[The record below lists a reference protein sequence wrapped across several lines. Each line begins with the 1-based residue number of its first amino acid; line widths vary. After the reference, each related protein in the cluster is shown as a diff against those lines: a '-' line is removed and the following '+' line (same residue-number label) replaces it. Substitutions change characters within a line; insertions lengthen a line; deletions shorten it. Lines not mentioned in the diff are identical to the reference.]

1 MDFLARERRLLRK
14 KYPAAKK
21 REVIEMCLAE
31 IPDGMRLA
39 DLPEIEFWYVGY
51 RLNVLEQLVV
61 RWWLRWSSKVVMTEK
76 RGDEWVVIDRAI
88 RDFDDDGIVAF
99 GFENEA
105 DAKEAV
111 YEFL

>member
-1 MDFLARERRLLRK
+1 MDYLARERRLLRK
-14 KYPAAKK
+14 TYPAAKK
-21 REVIEMCLAE
+21 REVIELCLAE
-31 IPDGMRLA
+31 MPKWEDWNS
-39 DLPEIEFWYVGY
+39 EFWYVGC
-51 RLNVLEQLVV
+51 RLNIHEQLVV

-76 RGDEWVVIDRAI
+76 RGDEWVVIDRDL
-88 RDFDDDGIVAF
+88 RTFDDDGIVAF